1 VANDQPDEPD
11 VPDVPE
17 AYVLPREEPDAALAL
32 RRFNDLLG
40 NLETGLIVLLVVVLV
55 GGAVYQVL
63 AGLFDHRETWPY
75 ELIRYSVFF
84 VAMSGAALAAQ
95 RQGMFHMDLVTRM
108 FPPRMRSWLRIMT
121 AVLAVAMCILVMR
134 SGLDLRRGAH
144 ELNEDYEVIS
154 TGHGYLAMV
163 VAFGLIAVHYAL
175 HAAIEV
181 VYLANRR
188 LPPEPPHGG
197 H

>member
-1 VANDQPDEPD
+1 VANNRLDGLEAEAIPPDEP
-11 VPDVPE
+11 E
-17 AYVLPREEPDAALAL
+17 AAQML
-32 RRFNDLLG
+32 RRLNDMVG
-40 NLETGLIVLLVVVLV
+40 TLETAVLVLLVAVLV

-63 AGLFDHRETWPY
+63 ADKVLDQRETWPY

-84 VAMSGAALAAQ
+84 VAMTGAALASQ
-95 RQGMFHMDLVTRM
+95 RQGMFHMDLVTRL
-108 FPPRMRSWLRIMT
+108 FPARMRSGLRILT
-121 AVLAVAMCILVMR
+121 ALLVVAMCALVIN

-144 ELNEDYEVIS
+144 ELNEGYELLS
-154 TGHGYLAMV
+154 TGHGYVAMI
-163 VAFGLIAVHYAL
+163 VAFGLIALHYVL

>member
-1 VANDQPDEPD
+1 MLRRLNDMVGTLEVA
-11 VPDVPE
+11 V
-17 AYVLPREEPDAALAL
+17 LAL
-32 RRFNDLLG
+32 
-40 NLETGLIVLLVVVLV
+40 LVAVLV

-63 AGLFDHRETWPY
+63 ADKVFDQRETWPY

-84 VAMSGAALAAQ
+84 VAMTGAALAAQ
-95 RQGMFHMDLVTRM
+95 RQGMFHMDLVTRL
-108 FPPRMRSWLRIMT
+108 FPAGMRSGLRILT
-121 AVLAVAMCILVMR
+121 ALLVVAMCALVIN

-144 ELNEDYEVIS
+144 ELNEGYELIS
-154 TGHGYLAMV
+154 TSHGYVAMIV
-163 VAFGLIAVHYAL
+163 GFALIALHYVL